1 MAKIAKVK
9 DTKEVFG
16 TGKSKFFPKG
26 KSRTMNAILAD
37 KLIEAGKATD
47 KQTKDK

>member
-16 TGKSKFFPKG
+16 TGKSEHFPKG
-26 KSRTMNAILAD
+26 EKRTMNAILAE
-37 KLIEAGKATD
+37 KLIAAGKASE
-47 KQTKDK
+47 KQAK